1 MNLNWLSFL
10 SFIFILEQYVFH
22 LNSFDSPYRKL
33 SKNGFIS
40 LWKTI
45 VKLKTV
51 TIRELEMALTK
62 FLVDG
67 LYKPWSCHLQLP
79 SILGT
84 TYYNDLNFVSPIDV
98 SAATGNV
105 ALFKILIEKLQVKDF
120 IKPLKHAARNGNLNI
135 FHVIMKYIQGK
146 IQIDSENLKSWTLV
160 HYSAEGGNL
169 TICQKILE
177 YADIKNPMNSFG
189 ITPLHVAAQNGHDSV
204 YRQIMNYVVDKN
216 PDNSQYPGTPL
227 HMAARQGHLD
237 VCLTIMK
244 QIEYESLTFQ
254 NGQTP
259 LHEAARSGHLNVCQ
273 VILEQIEDKN
283 PANSYGITPLN
294 YAYQYKHKEVFDLII
309 ANVRDKNPKAYRVR
323 DLGHT
328 LTQEWINGLKCRY
341 HIGGQH
347 VLKQPLMAKAKPKL
361 KSKIPQNLFYGSF
374 DIFYYAFHY
383 LFEFLC
389 GNH

>member
-10 SFIFILEQYVFH
+10 SFIFILAQYDVFY

-98 SAATGNV
+98 TAATGNV
-105 ALFKILIEKLQVKDF
+105 ALFKILIEKLEVKDF
-120 IKPLKHAARNGNLNI
+120 MKPLKHAARNGNLDI
-135 FHVIMKYIQGK
+135 FHLIMKYVKGK
-146 IQIDSENLKSWTLV
+146 IQINSENIKSWTLL
-160 HYSAEGGNL
+160 HYCAEGGNL
-169 TICQKILE
+169 TICQKFLE
-177 YADIKNPMNSFG
+177 YADDKNPMNCFG

-216 PDNSQYPGTPL
+216 PDNSQYPGTPM

-237 VCLTIMK
+237 VCQTIME
-244 QIEYESLTFQ
+244 QIEYKRQPFQ

-273 VILEQIEDKN
+273 VIMEQIEDKN
-283 PANSYGITPLN
+283 PANRYGITPLN
-294 YAYQYKHKEVFDLII
+294 YAYQYKHKEVFDLIL
-309 ANVRDKNPKAYRVR
+309 ANVREKDPKAYSLF
-323 DLGHT
+323 DLEHT
-328 LTQEWINGLKCRY
+328 LTREWINAVKCRY

-347 VLKQPLMAKAKPKL
+347 VFKQPLMAKPKPKPNP
-361 KSKIPQNLFYGSF
+361 KIPQNILFY
-374 DIFYYAFHY
+374 AF
-383 LFEFLC
+383 
-389 GNH
+389 N

>member
-135 FHVIMKYIQGK
+135 FHVIMKYIKGK
-146 IQIDSENLKSWTLV
+146 IQIDSVNLKSWTLL

-294 YAYQYKHKEVFDLII
+294 YAFQYKHKEAFDLII